1 MYDEGVHFHNIRLSR
16 AKLNQAIFSN
26 ETRKATGCSV
36 QYSNNRIIEYGR
48 EPVQEKPY
56 TSVNTKKITWQMDEG
71 PQHTGWI
78 CCRGVRREERREDC
92 EDRLKYE

>member
-1 MYDEGVHFHNIRLSR
+1 
-16 AKLNQAIFSN
+16 
-26 ETRKATGCSV
+26 
-36 QYSNNRIIEYGR
+36 
-48 EPVQEKPY
+48 
-56 TSVNTKKITWQMDEG
+56 MDEG